1 MVGRVPMCFLCEHLM
16 QGNLTTTTWGLRDEA
31 SMQQRRRQ
39 QQQDMQ
45 AVGVMPAHVFFSFV
59 PFLATAIGSLAPNPP
74 YPFPSICVC
83 AQGSVSSGT
92 VDP

>member
-1 MVGRVPMCFLCEHLM
+1 MLETGCGWSSTDFLCEHLM
-16 QGNLTTTTWGLRDEA
+16 QGNLTSTAWGLRDEA
-31 SMQQRRRQ
+31 TMQ

-45 AVGVMPAHVFFSFV
+45 AVRVMPAHVFSFV